1 MTLNSKI
8 IELNDEINSF
18 IENEKQLNSSQFLK
32 FITNLIKYD
41 NLNRQIHDEEEKK
54 EVYYDF
60 LWKNQAHP
68 FP

>member
-1 MTLNSKI
+1 MSLNSKI

-41 NLNRQIHDEEEKK
+41 NLNRQIHDEEE
-54 EVYYDF
+54 
-60 LWKNQAHP
+60 
-68 FP
+68 